1 MKIAITGT
9 RDVAPGGREL
19 IKRALNEVIAS
30 RNDIEA
36 IIFGGARGTDTVALE
51 CAYEIKREMQ
61 RNFELIVVVPFKIE
75 KQPRAAQDAI
85 LKYATRVIE
94 LNLPFSMGGY
104 HKRNEELV
112 KMADL
117 ILAFWDRK
125 DGGTSDTI
133 ERARKHGKEI
143 KVIELSR
150 HESR

>member
-1 MKIAITGT
+1 MRIAITGT
-9 RDVAPGGREL
+9 RNVTPEGRDL
-19 IKRALNEVIAS
+19 IKRVLSEVIAS

-51 CAYEIKREMQ
+51 CAYEIRVEQK

-85 LKYATRVIE
+85 LKYANRVIE

-104 HKRNEELV
+104 HKRNEEIV
-112 KMADL
+112 KMADM

-125 DGGTSDTI
+125 DGGTSHTI

-143 KVIELSR
+143 KVIELSG
-150 HESR
+150 HDSR